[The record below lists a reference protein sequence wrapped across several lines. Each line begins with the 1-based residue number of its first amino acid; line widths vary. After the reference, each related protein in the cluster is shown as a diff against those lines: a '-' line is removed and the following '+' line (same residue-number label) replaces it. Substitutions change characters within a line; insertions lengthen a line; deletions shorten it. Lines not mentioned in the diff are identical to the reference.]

1 MSDASH
7 DTVLGIVTK
16 FVRSYRIRPDGQ
28 SDADWLDERFAEYP
42 ELWNGT
48 ADRRA
53 CSADVVSGIRSFRT
67 ASDRLDA
74 MLAAGGTRAD
84 FLHASIETGCKAA
97 GVHQAGRYAAE
108 IDRAVDEGSRLM
120 AEQTFVRRLD
130 GTLDLTRVNQAPT
143 LNGNLAEGHHAAT
156 FNIDAAVKESPLR
169 AEVPASHGRHS
180 VDILVK
186 DGDGSVVGRY
196 QSKYGADA
204 KATQDQF
211 GVNYRGQRKL
221 VPQGQAEDIPG
232 ATDRVESGGVQS
244 RPLSKK
250 EAVEMQRKSQ
260 ETGKATEYDW
270 SVADTS
276 AICRRLGRKAAIAG
290 ALAVGFQGARILGR
304 RTFNALAGRANR
316 PVSEDLREFADSAA
330 KSGAAAAGMTAV
342 AGGLVVAAKKGLLG
356 AALKSA
362 KGNVIANVAC
372 AAVENLKVVAKVGR
386 GEVTGKEALDLAGRT
401 NCALVGSLAGAA
413 KGAAAG
419 ASVGAALGP
428 VGVAVGG
435 FVGGVVGGLAGSVVG
450 EAVYA
455 GAKTVCKTA
464 CKAVSACAR
473 KVGQAVRGLTRA
485 LNPLHWF

>member
-1 MSDASH
+1 MTDANH
-7 DTVLGIVTK
+7 GTVLGIVSK
-16 FVRSYRIRPDGQ
+16 FVRAYRIRPDGQ
-28 SDADWLDERFAEYP
+28 GDADWLDEQFAAYP
-42 ELWNGT
+42 EIWHD
-48 ADRRA
+48 AEERRS
-53 CSADVVSGIRSFRT
+53 CGADVVAGLRDFRA

-74 MLAAGGTRAD
+74 TLAAGGTRAD
-84 FLHASIETGCKAA
+84 FLRESVEQGCKAA

-108 IDRAVDEGSRLM
+108 IDRAVDEANHLL
-120 AEQTFVRRLD
+120 AEQTFVHRPD

-156 FNIDAAVKESPLR
+156 FNVDAAVKESPLR

-186 DGDGSVVGRY
+186 DGDGKVVGRY

-204 KATQDQF
+204 KSTQDLF

-221 VPQGQAEDIPG
+221 VPKGQAEDIPG

-244 RPLSKK
+244 KTLTKDES
-250 EAVEMQRKSQ
+250 VEMQRKSQ
-260 ETGKATEYDW
+260 ETGKAVEYDW

-276 AICRRLGRKAAIAG
+276 EICRRLSRKAAIAG
-290 ALAVGFQGARILGR
+290 AFAVGFQGARILGR
-304 RTFNALAGRANR
+304 RAYNALAGRENR
-316 PVSEDLREFADSAA
+316 PVSEDLREFATGAA

-356 AALKSA
+356 TALKTV
-362 KGNVIANVAC
+362 KGNVIANAAC

-386 GEVTGKEALDLAGRT
+386 GEITGKEALDLAGRT
-401 NCALVGSLAGAA
+401 NCALVGSLVGAA

-435 FVGGVVGGLAGSVVG
+435 FVGGVAGGLAGSVVG
-450 EAVYA
+450 EALYA
-455 GAKTVCKTA
+455 GAKTVCKTV
-464 CKAVSACAR
+464 CKAVSTCAK
-473 KVGQAVRGLTRA
+473 KVGQFAGRLTRA
-485 LNPLHWF
+485 LNPLNWF